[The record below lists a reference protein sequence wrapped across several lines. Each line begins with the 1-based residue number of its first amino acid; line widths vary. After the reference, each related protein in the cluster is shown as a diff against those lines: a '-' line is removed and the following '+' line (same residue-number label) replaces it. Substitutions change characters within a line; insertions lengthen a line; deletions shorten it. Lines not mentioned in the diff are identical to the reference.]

1 MMRSASK
8 LLTKLCAL
16 ETECRRRIRGPT
28 FYALSSRSR
37 KFNHPK
43 CCQATGGGS
52 QRMGFPAV
60 RCPNGQQES
69 ATAKA
74 NDNQGELGNTI
85 FYGSHYKGVPNEKV
99 TALGKGG
106 LCAW

>member
-1 MMRSASK
+1 
-8 LLTKLCAL
+8 
-16 ETECRRRIRGPT
+16 
-28 FYALSSRSR
+28 
-37 KFNHPK
+37 
-43 CCQATGGGS
+43 
-52 QRMGFPAV
+52 MGFPAV